1 MEILIRLLQHIIQ
14 SLKGTG
20 DYMEIVYDPETDT
33 MDIEFQ
39 KGKYEVS
46 KELAEGIIIDYT
58 KDGKIISIEILNAS
72 ERMPKESM
80 KGILIKL
87 PQKA

>member
-1 MEILIRLLQHIIQ
+1 MEVL
-14 SLKGTG
+14 
-20 DYMEIVYDPETDT
+20 YDPETDT

-46 KELAEGIIIDYT
+46 KEIAEGMIVDMT
-58 KDGKIISIEILNAS
+58 KDGKILSIEILNAS
-72 ERMPKESM
+72 KRMPKENI
-80 KGILIKL
+80 KGVLVKL

>member
-1 MEILIRLLQHIIQ
+1 
-14 SLKGTG
+14 
-20 DYMEIVYDPETDT
+20 MEIVYDPETDT

-46 KELAEGIIIDYT
+46 KEIAEGIIIDYT

-72 ERMPKESM
+72 ERMPKDSM
-80 KGILIKL
+80 KGILVKL
-87 PQKA
+87 PHKD

>member
-1 MEILIRLLQHIIQ
+1 
-14 SLKGTG
+14 
-20 DYMEIVYDPETDT
+20 MEIVYDPETDS

-46 KELAEGIIIDYT
+46 KEIAKGIVIDYT

-72 ERMPKESM
+72 KRMPKESI
-80 KGILIKL
+80 KGILVKL
-87 PQKA
+87 PEKA

>member
-1 MEILIRLLQHIIQ
+1 
-14 SLKGTG
+14 
-20 DYMEIVYDPETDT
+20 MEIVYDPETDT

-46 KELAEGIIIDYT
+46 KEIAEGVLIDYT

-80 KGILIKL
+80 KGILVKL

>member
-1 MEILIRLLQHIIQ
+1 
-14 SLKGTG
+14 
-20 DYMEIVYDPETDT
+20 MEIVYDPETDS
-33 MDIEFQ
+33 MNIEFQ
-39 KGKYEVS
+39 KGKYQVS
-46 KELAEGIIIDYT
+46 KEIAEGVIIDYT

-80 KGILIKL
+80 KGIMIKL

>member
-1 MEILIRLLQHIIQ
+1 MC
-14 SLKGTG
+14 
-20 DYMEIVYDPETDT
+20 MEIVYDPETDS

-46 KELAEGIIIDYT
+46 KEIAEGIIIDYT

-72 ERMPKESM
+72 KRMSRESM
-80 KGILIKL
+80 KGILVKL

>member
-1 MEILIRLLQHIIQ
+1 M
-14 SLKGTG
+14 SG
-20 DYMEIVYDPETDT
+20 MEIVYDPETDSI
-33 MDIEFQ
+33 DIEFQ

-46 KELAEGIIIDYT
+46 KEIAEGVIIDYT

-80 KGILIKL
+80 KGIMIKL
-87 PQKA
+87 PQKT

>member
-1 MEILIRLLQHIIQ
+1 
-14 SLKGTG
+14 
-20 DYMEIVYDPETDT
+20 MEIVYDPETDS
-33 MDIEFQ
+33 MNIEFQ

-46 KELAEGIIIDYT
+46 KEIAEGVVIDYT

-80 KGILIKL
+80 KGILVKL

>member
-1 MEILIRLLQHIIQ
+1 
-14 SLKGTG
+14 
-20 DYMEIVYDPETDT
+20 MEIVYDPETDS

-46 KELAEGIIIDYT
+46 KEIAEGVIIDYT

-80 KGILIKL
+80 KGIMVKL